1 MFLPRRRFVFGAANA
16 HYVPHDG
23 FSFNRFFD
31 PWISQAGISHQ
42 SAIFLYDGAAPLNR
56 FNRKSIQSYV
66 RARNGFLYARRI
78 FGSKV
83 SAEMGGYEAFASF
96 LESHDL
102 TRDFARTF
110 SRNAV
115 ADMAPIGL
123 VDRVRFFKAV
133 WQKMQPEKVS
143 ILCYYGSLD
152 AYAMIAAANQL
163 NIPTCELQHG
173 PMTDIHLCYGNWN
186 NLPEGG
192 FDVLPRTFW
201 CWDDETAQLMDRW
214 IARHP
219 LYRALVTGNPWVQY
233 WLGRQQTY
241 PDKGFVLYTLQ
252 TDPLTIA
259 MLFPPVLVDIIK
271 NDGRMW
277 YIRLHPRQMAQSDA
291 IKKHLRD
298 CGILDKVDMD
308 RGTSDALPLLL
319 SNASLHL
326 THFSGSV
333 IEASQIGT
341 PTVLLHPTA
350 LSSFPELIARGAA
363 WYLDINRPDFKEEF
377 LYLLRQPSHQ
387 KVVLP
392 SRVVNPFLR
401 DELP

>member
-1 MFLPRRRFVFGAANA
+1 
-16 HYVPHDG
+16 
-23 FSFNRFFD
+23 
-31 PWISQAGISHQ
+31 
-42 SAIFLYDGAAPLNR
+42 
-56 FNRKSIQSYV
+56 SYV

-96 LESHDL
+96 LEWHDL

-241 PDKGFVLYTLQ
+241 PDKGFVLY
-252 TDPLTIA
+252 
-259 MLFPPVLVDIIK
+259 
-271 NDGRMW
+271 
-277 YIRLHPRQMAQSDA
+277 
-291 IKKHLRD
+291 
-298 CGILDKVDMD
+298 
-308 RGTSDALPLLL
+308 
-319 SNASLHL
+319 
-326 THFSGSV
+326 
-333 IEASQIGT
+333 
-341 PTVLLHPTA
+341 
-350 LSSFPELIARGAA
+350 
-363 WYLDINRPDFKEEF
+363 
-377 LYLLRQPSHQ
+377 
-387 KVVLP
+387 
-392 SRVVNPFLR
+392 
-401 DELP
+401 